1 MKAYNCVIRVIEA
14 LRTSN
19 IFSENWDM
27 NKKNVNVSCLHT
39 NTGCPVKLFTPV
51 FKSKLCL
58 SCKSDPQM
66 EYLLFFVD
74 KNRGK

>member
-39 NTGCPVKLFTPV
+39 NTNYRGIKCVLIKHKL
-51 FKSKLCL
+51 
-58 SCKSDPQM
+58 
-66 EYLLFFVD
+66 
-74 KNRGK
+74 